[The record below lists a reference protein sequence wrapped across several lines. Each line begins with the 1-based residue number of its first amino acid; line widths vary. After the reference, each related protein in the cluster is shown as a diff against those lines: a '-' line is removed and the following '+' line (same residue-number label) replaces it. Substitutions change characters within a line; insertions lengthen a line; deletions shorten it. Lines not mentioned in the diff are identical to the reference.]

1 MNQTKQANARMQM
14 YNREM
19 REKEETKNNASEIE
33 QKKVNLESPS
43 RFTAFFTVFF
53 FTLLIDDFYIL
64 RYGFVRSKL
73 LLNVH

>member
-1 MNQTKQANARMQM
+1 MNQTKQADARMQL

-19 REKEETKNNASEIE
+19 KEKEETKNNASEIE

-53 FTLLIDDFYIL
+53 LPC
-64 RYGFVRSKL
+64 
-73 LLNVH
+73 